1 MTFQD
6 LFLFAIIL
14 TAVIT
19 YPLFSEGITL
29 LLKHTAL
36 AITYIISYIIRFV
49 RWVYKMTTKK

>member
-6 LFLFAIIL
+6 LLIFAMIL

-29 LLKHTAL
+29 LFKHTAL
-36 AITYIISYIIRFV
+36 AITYIISYIIRFA
-49 RWVYKMTTKK
+49 RWVYKMTTRK

>member
-6 LFLFAIIL
+6 LLIFAIII

-29 LLKHTAL
+29 LFKHTAL
-36 AITYIISYIIRFV
+36 ALTYIISYIIRFA
-49 RWVYKMTTKK
+49 RWVYKMTTRK

>member
-6 LFLFAIIL
+6 LFLFAIIF
-14 TAVIT
+14 TVVIT

>member
-1 MTFQD
+1 MTFHD
-6 LFLFAIIL
+6 LLIFAIIM

-29 LLKHTAL
+29 LFKHTAL
-36 AITYIISYIIRFV
+36 AITYIISYIIKFV

>member
-6 LFLFAIIL
+6 LLIFAIIF
-14 TAVIT
+14 TVVIT

>member
-6 LFLFAIIL
+6 LLIFAIII

-29 LLKHTAL
+29 LFKHTAL
-36 AITYIISYIIRFV
+36 AITYIISYIIRFA
-49 RWVYKMTTKK
+49 RWVYKMTTRK

>member
-1 MTFQD
+1 MTFHD
-6 LFLFAIIL
+6 LLIFAIIF

-29 LLKHTAL
+29 LFKHTAL
-36 AITYIISYIIRFV
+36 ALTYIISYIIRFA

>member
-6 LFLFAIIL
+6 LFLFAIIF

-29 LLKHTAL
+29 LFKHTAL
-36 AITYIISYIIRFV
+36 AITYIISYIIRFA

>member
-1 MTFQD
+1 MTFHD
-6 LFLFAIIL
+6 LLIFAIIM

-29 LLKHTAL
+29 LFKHTAL

>member
-1 MTFQD
+1 MTFND
-6 LFLFAIIL
+6 LLIFAIIM

-29 LLKHTAL
+29 LFKHTAL

-49 RWVYKMTTKK
+49 RWVYKMTNRK

>member
-6 LFLFAIIL
+6 LLIFAMIL

-29 LLKHTAL
+29 LFKHTAL
-36 AITYIISYIIRFV
+36 AITYIISYIIRFA
-49 RWVYKMTTKK
+49 RWVYKTTTKK